1 MRLNPVLWIVVAGVM
16 LALGIFA
23 IAGFPRLASAGLVT
37 AAYAQAAPASTAT
50 VDWSPLAPLLR
61 EVVLAILGAV
71 LVWAAALFQRY
82 TGITVEKSHREALQT
97 TLANAI
103 GLLAAKGVTN
113 TGLANLSLGSPQV
126 TEAVNYVIRSAPDA
140 IAHFGLKP
148 DDVAEKLL
156 AKAGV
161 MNVALPT
168 TNVTPG
174 P

>member
-1 MRLNPVLWIVVAGVM
+1 MRPVHWIIAAGVM
-16 LALGIFA
+16 LALGI
-23 IAGFPRLASAGLVT
+23 ILLAGLPVR
-37 AAYAQAAPASTAT
+37 AQAPAADARV

-61 EVVLAILGAV
+61 EALLAVLGAV

-82 TGITVEKSHREALQT
+82 TGITVERSHREALQT
-97 TLANAI
+97 ALANAI

-113 TGLANLSLGSPQV
+113 AGLANLSLGSPQV
-126 TEAVNYVIRSAPDA
+126 TEAVNYVIRGVPDA
-140 IAHFGLKP
+140 VSHFGLKP
-148 DDVAEKLL
+148 EDVAEKLL

-168 TNVTPG
+168 TSVTPG